1 MPASMERWQRVAFR
15 RDGASYRL
23 ADALLCAALAGEWP
37 VLEAGILAGIA
48 CELRSEDEGSP
59 LEDGELAE
67 AQRAFRY
74 DRNLIA
80 AEEAQEWLDRW
91 ELTAEDWSAALERQL
106 LRRRWHAEL
115 AQLVEEYEMDDEGLA
130 EIAWADLVCSGA
142 LEALVQRLAERV
154 AIVAAAATPPPAGAA
169 ATSAPLPPWFGLSA
183 DASDPAVRRL
193 AGIIAA
199 AEERRRQELSPQKL
213 RAAIAARP
221 LDWTYV
227 DAVRLVLPTE
237 AMAAEA
243 ALRVREDGETLDEVG
258 RDVGAPVERWGG
270 FLESA
275 EAGLRARLVSA
286 SEGELLGPI
295 REPAG
300 LALLQVVT
308 RRVPVETDPVV
319 RAHAERY
326 VWNQATARA
335 LEAIEWELPQPRSV
349 SG

>member
-1 MPASMERWQRVAFR
+1 MERWQRVAFR
-15 RDGASYRL
+15 RDGAGYRL

-37 VLEAGILAGIA
+37 ALEAGILAGVA
-48 CELRSEDEGSP
+48 CELRSEEEGSP
-59 LEDGELAE
+59 LEDEELAE
-67 AQRAFRY
+67 ALRAFRY

-80 AEEAQEWLDRW
+80 AEEAQEWLDGW

-106 LRRRWHAEL
+106 LRRHWQAEL
-115 AQLVEEYEMDDEGLA
+115 ARLVEEYEFDDEGLA
-130 EIAWADLVCSGA
+130 DSAWADLVCSGT
-142 LEALVQRLAERV
+142 LDALVQRLAERV
-154 AIVAAAATPPPAGAA
+154 AIVAEADASPPLAAATTAL
-169 ATSAPLPPWFGLSA
+169 LPPWLGISEGQ
-183 DASDPAVRRL
+183 SDPAVRRL
-193 AGIIAA
+193 ARLIAV
-199 AEERRRQELSPQKL
+199 AEQRRQQELSPEKL

-286 SEGELLGPI
+286 SEGELLGPM

-308 RRVPVETDPVV
+308 RRAPAESDPVV

>member
-15 RDGASYRL
+15 RDGESYRL
-23 ADALLCAALAGEWP
+23 ADALLCAALAGEWK

-48 CELRSEDEGSP
+48 CELRSEEEGSP
-59 LEDGELAE
+59 LEDGALAE
-67 AQRAFRY
+67 ALRAFRY

-80 AEEAQEWLDRW
+80 AEEAQEWLDGW
-91 ELTAEDWSAALERQL
+91 ELTPEDWSAALERQL
-106 LRRRWHAEL
+106 LRRRWQSEL
-115 AQLVEEYEMDDEGLA
+115 PQIAEEYELDDDGLA
-130 EIAWADLVCSGA
+130 EIAWADLVCSGT
-142 LEALVQRLAERV
+142 LETLVQRLAERV
-154 AIVAAAATPPPAGAA
+154 AVVEETDAPPVAADRTAATLPAWLGI
-169 ATSAPLPPWFGLSA
+169 SA
-183 DASDPAVRRL
+183 DENAVRRL
-193 AGIIAA
+193 ARITAV
-199 AEERRRQELSPQKL
+199 AEERRRQELSPLKL

-221 LDWTYV
+221 LDWTYI

-243 ALRVREDGETLDEVG
+243 ALRVREDGETLDAVG
-258 RDVGAPVERWGG
+258 RDIGAPVEGWSG
-270 FLESA
+270 FLEAA
-275 EAGLRARLVSA
+275 EPGLRARLVSS

-308 RRVPVETDPVV
+308 RRVPAESDPVV

>member
-1 MPASMERWQRVAFR
+1 MERWQRVAFR
-15 RDGASYRL
+15 RDGAGYRL
-23 ADALLCAALAGEWP
+23 ADAVLCAALAGEWK

-48 CELRSEDEGSP
+48 CALRSEEEGSP

-67 AQRAFRY
+67 ALRAFRY
-74 DRNLIA
+74 DHNLIA
-80 AEEAQEWLDRW
+80 AEEAQEWLDGW

-106 LRRRWHAEL
+106 LRRRWQAEL
-115 AQLVEEYEMDDEGLA
+115 AQVVEDAGEQYERDDEGLA

-142 LEALVQRLAERV
+142 LEALVRRLAERV
-154 AIVAAAATPPPAGAA
+154 AVVAEAETPPPVAVAATP
-169 ATSAPLPPWFGLSA
+169 ATLPPWLGISA
-183 DASDPAVRRL
+183 DENDPAVRRL
-193 AGIIAA
+193 AGIIAV
-199 AEERRRQELSPQKL
+199 AEERRRQELSPQRL

-227 DAVRLVLPTE
+227 EAVRLVLPTE

-243 ALRVREDGETLDEVG
+243 ALRVREDGETLAEVG
-258 RDVGAPVERWGG
+258 REVGAAVERWAG
-270 FLESA
+270 FLETA
-275 EAGLRARLVSA
+275 EAGLRTRLVSA
-286 SEGELLGPI
+286 SEGELLGPM

-300 LALLQVVT
+300 LALLQVA
-308 RRVPVETDPVV
+308 RRAPTEGDPVV

-326 VWNQATARA
+326 VWNQAASRA

>member
-1 MPASMERWQRVAFR
+1 MERWQRVAFR

-37 VLEAGILAGIA
+37 ALEAGILAGVA
-48 CELRSEDEGSP
+48 CELRSEEEGSP

-67 AQRAFRY
+67 ALRAFRY

-80 AEEAQEWLDRW
+80 AEEAQEWLDGW
-91 ELTAEDWSAALERQL
+91 DLTAEDWSAALERQL
-106 LRRRWHAEL
+106 LRRRWPAER
-115 AQLVEEYEMDDEGLA
+115 ADTVDEYELDDEGLA

-142 LEALVQRLAERV
+142 LEALVQGLAERV
-154 AIVAAAATPPPAGAA
+154 AVAAGTAGADPPPPLAGA
-169 ATSAPLPPWFGLSA
+169 APLPPWLGISEGE
-183 DASDPAVRRL
+183 SDPAVRRL
-193 AGIIAA
+193 AGIIAV
-199 AEERRRQELSPQKL
+199 AEEHRREELSPQKL

-227 DAVRLVLPTE
+227 EAVRLVLPTE

-243 ALRVREDGETLDEVG
+243 ALRVREDGETLDAVG
-258 RDVGAPVERWGG
+258 LDVGAPVEKWRG
-270 FLESA
+270 FLETA
-275 EAGLRARLVSA
+275 EAGLRTRLVSA
-286 SEGELLGPI
+286 SEGELLGPM

-300 LALLQVVT
+300 LALLQVVS
-308 RRVPVETDPVV
+308 RRVPVESDPVV

-326 VWNQATARA
+326 VWKQATARA

>member
-1 MPASMERWQRVAFR
+1 MERWQRVAFR

-23 ADALLCAALAGEWP
+23 ADALLCAALAGEWK
-37 VLEAGILAGIA
+37 VLETEILGGLA
-48 CELRSEDEGSP
+48 CELRSEEEGSP

-67 AQRAFRY
+67 ALRAFRY

-80 AEEAQEWLDRW
+80 AEEAQEWLDGW
-91 ELTAEDWSAALERQL
+91 ELTAEDWSDALERQL
-106 LRRRWHAEL
+106 LHRRWHAEL
-115 AQLVEEYEMDDEGLA
+115 AEIVDEYELDDEGLA

-142 LEALVQRLAERV
+142 LETLVQRLAERV
-154 AIVAAAATPPPAGAA
+154 AVVDE
-169 ATSAPLPPWFGLSA
+169 A
-183 DASDPAVRRL
+183 DASPLVTAATRAATLPTWLGISADESTVRRL
-193 AGIIAA
+193 AGIVAV
-199 AEERRRQELSPQKL
+199 AEERRRQELSPEKL

-237 AMAAEA
+237 DMAAEA
-243 ALRVREDGETLDEVG
+243 ALRVREDGERLDEVG
-258 RDVGAPVERWGG
+258 RDVGAAVDRWGG
-270 FLESA
+270 FLETA
-275 EAGLRARLVSA
+275 AADLRARLVSA
-286 SEGELLGPI
+286 AEGELLGPM

-308 RRVPVETDPVV
+308 RRPPVESDPVV

-326 VWNQATARA
+326 VWNQAAARA
-335 LEAIEWELPQPRSV
+335 LEAIEWELPHPRSV